1 MKISQSLMKEFK
13 RYYYATHSKSDKVY
27 EGNNCGILFKAKY
40 VDKTLITPP
49 SDSMAEGI
57 YFEYLATGSVPRSGI
72 PEPDRTL
79 KGELTAPYKRAV
91 EAANFFKEIIEHYD
105 IKILEK
111 SYLLQNE
118 NMTGL
123 LDLLV
128 EWEGSPAIIDL
139 KYSGLMEDKWSDLGW
154 NTESLPTKEN
164 IMIQG
169 VHYTL
174 LARDVMGMDLPFYFW
189 VFNSKDPSD
198 MKIIKQEIDEDQ
210 FEQHYVDV
218 LKTQDLL
225 KKEIEIGFK
234 PMPNYKNCKNCP
246 LKETCPER
254 QLFPKPV
261 TIYYSGQV

>member
-1 MKISQSLMKEFK
+1 MKEFRK
-13 RYYYATHSKSDKVY
+13 YYYSAHSNSEKNYD
-27 EGNNCGILFKAKY
+27 GNNCGLLFKAKFI
-40 VDKTLITPP
+40 DKTLIVPP

-57 YFEYLATGSVPRSGI
+57 YFEYLATGSKPRTGI

-91 EAANFFKEIIEHYD
+91 EAASFFKELVSHYN
-105 IKILEK
+105 IQILEK
-111 SYLLQNE
+111 SYLLQND

-128 EWEGSPAIIDL
+128 ELDGNPAIIDL

-154 NTESLPTKEN
+154 NIDALPTKEN

-169 VHYTL
+169 VHYKL
-174 LARDVMGMDLPFYFW
+174 LARDVLGMDLPFYFW

-210 FEQHYVDV
+210 YEQHYKDV
-218 LKTQDLL
+218 LKTQDLI
-225 KKEIEIGFK
+225 KKELETGFK
-234 PMPNYKNCKNCP
+234 AIPNYKNCKNCL
-246 LKETCPER
+246 LKESCPDR
-254 QLFPKPV
+254 QLFPKPI
-261 TIYYSGQV
+261 TIYYSAQV

>member
-1 MKISQSLMKEFK
+1 MKISQSLMKEFRK
-13 RYYYATHSKSDKVY
+13 YFYASRSSDKMY
-27 EGNNCGILFKAKY
+27 EGNNCGLLFKAKY
-40 VDKTLITPP
+40 IDKTLITPP

-57 YFEYLATGSVPRSGI
+57 YFEYMATGSVPRTGI
-72 PEPDRTL
+72 PEPERTM
-79 KGELTAPYKRAV
+79 KGELTAAYKRAV
-91 EAANFFKEIIEHYD
+91 EAAEFFKEIIEHYD

-128 EWEGSPAIIDL
+128 EWDGAPAIIDL

-154 NTESLPTKEN
+154 NTDALPTKEN

-169 VHYTL
+169 VHYSL
-174 LARDVMGMDLPFYFW
+174 LARDVLGMDLPFYFW
-189 VFNSKDPSD
+189 VFSSKDPQD
-198 MKIIKQEIDEDQ
+198 MKIIKQQIDEDYFQ
-210 FEQHYVDV
+210 QHYADV
-218 LKTQDLL
+218 LKTQELL

-234 PMPNYKNCKNCP
+234 PISSYKNCKNCP

-254 QLFPKPV
+254 TLFPKPV
-261 TIYYSGQV
+261 TIYYSGPQI